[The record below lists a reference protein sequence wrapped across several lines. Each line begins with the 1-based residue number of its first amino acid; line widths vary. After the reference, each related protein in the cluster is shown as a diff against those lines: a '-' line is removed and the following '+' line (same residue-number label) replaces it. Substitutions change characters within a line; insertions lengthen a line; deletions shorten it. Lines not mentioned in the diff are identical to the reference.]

1 MTTHRSGLRLLAAG
15 AAIAGL
21 LAAPLTS
28 QAQTAAPKPAAKSAK
43 KAMPAKAAE
52 YIIPAASAEQVD
64 AAERVYYGVYDCE
77 FNQSINIVANTRH
90 TSYVDIKHGK
100 ADYLM
105 KPVLSSTGAIRLEDV
120 RGETLMVQ
128 IAAKSMLLNVKTG
141 RRLVDDCISPKQRDL
156 NEAAQAAKAAAVAAA
171 VAAAAAPSAPA
182 ATPAA
187 AAMAG
192 SAPPAA
198 EASASNAAAGETPAT
213 K

>member
-1 MTTHRSGLRLLAAG
+1 MTTDRSGLCLLAAC

-21 LAAPLTS
+21 MAAPLAS
-28 QAQTAAPKPAAKSAK
+28 HAQTATPKPAAKSVKSTK
-43 KAMPAKAAE
+43 KAAAHKAAE
-52 YIIPAASAEQVD
+52 FVLPAASAEQVD
-64 AAERVYYGVYDCE
+64 AAERVYYGAYDCE
-77 FNQSINIVANTRH
+77 FNQSIQIVANAKH
-90 TSYVDIKHGK
+90 ASYVDIKHGK

-156 NEAAQAAKAAAVAAA
+156 NEAAQAAKAAAA
-171 VAAAAAPSAPA
+171 AAAAAPSAPA
-182 ATPAA
+182 ATPAEA
-187 AAMAG
+187 PAVAG